1 MAGATA
7 HLARVPERG
16 MGLVFQI
23 VEERRGRRA
32 VRGYHKNLQLVAP
45 HCVAQRAH
53 DIYRKEN
60 DEQRAIDCH
69 PADQRKR
76 RRKNSRHSKRRAKK
90 RAAHV
95 SGIAHVR
102 PVTKLRTIDETAEI
116 LNVSTRTVRRLIE
129 SGELWAHRIRGLVRI
144 SDADIAAYLAEH

>member
-1 MAGATA
+1 MCGHAWRSRENWISKADTTSCVNKHPYPRSLNLKA
-7 HLARVPERG
+7 VLPQSQTPRSRPEP
-16 MGLVFQI
+16 QS
-23 VEERRGRRA
+23 
-32 VRGYHKNLQLVAP
+32 
-45 HCVAQRAH
+45 
-53 DIYRKEN
+53 
-60 DEQRAIDCH
+60 
-69 PADQRKR
+69 DQRKR

-102 PVTKLRTIDETAEI
+102 LVTKLRTIDETAEI